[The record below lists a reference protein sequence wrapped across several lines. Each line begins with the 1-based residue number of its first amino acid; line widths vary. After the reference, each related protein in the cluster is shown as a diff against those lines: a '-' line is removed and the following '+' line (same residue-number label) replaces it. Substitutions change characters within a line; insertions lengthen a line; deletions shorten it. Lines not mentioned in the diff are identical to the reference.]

1 MQAGA
6 GNLGIGGGHLR
17 MNGGKP
23 TWLREKLEHFNWMDQ
38 GQVLG
43 TTSLVFGPLITD
55 GFMRELGEL
64 LEGTLPIGMQSSF
77 LRRAVI
83 PAILILDALNNDK
96 LAEAKVIARGLPANL
111 EWTVAVTEFLKGL

>member
-1 MQAGA
+1 
-6 GNLGIGGGHLR
+6 